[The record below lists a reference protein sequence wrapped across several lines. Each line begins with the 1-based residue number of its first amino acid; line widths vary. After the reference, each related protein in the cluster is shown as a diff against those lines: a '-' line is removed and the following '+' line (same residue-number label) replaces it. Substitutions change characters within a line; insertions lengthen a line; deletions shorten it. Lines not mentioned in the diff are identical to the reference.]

1 MATKDEGSDKV
12 IKTDRLEVRGKT
24 LVFDNTI
31 IQTINVSSIELGEL
45 KKAVPKFLWGLLIFG
60 GLLFIWDSDFIGLSV
75 VIWIIAGGLYYN
87 MYNDKEFGLIIRLNS
102 GFTQLIKSEN
112 QEFLKNVA
120 IVLKNIMDGEDGQ
133 SITFNL
139 DQRTIVDN
147 VSGSTI
153 VVGNATG
160 DIVNRV

>member
-1 MATKDEGSDKV
+1 MVAKNEGSDKV
-12 IKTDRLEVRGKT
+12 IKTERLEVRGKT

-45 KKAVPKFLWGLLIFG
+45 KKALPKFIWGMLILG
-60 GLLFIWDSDFIGLSV
+60 GLLFIWDSDVRGLSI
-75 VIWIIAGGLYYN
+75 VIWIIAGALYYN
-87 MYNDKEFGLIIRLNS
+87 WYNDKEFGLIIRLNS

-120 IVLKNIMDGEDGQ
+120 IVLKNIMDGKDEQ

-147 VSGSTI
+147 VSGSTV